1 MKRDRHI
8 LQKYLDKEL
17 SESDMD
23 RLEQELKASPEL
35 MVDLELH
42 KEVDEAIADTEVLD
56 FRAQLTDLRE
66 DTRRTDSGRRVF
78 RFTRPW
84 HYAASAAFALLV
96 AIGLATVLG
105 TPLSNSDLF
114 AKYMKPYELVL
125 TNRSGENQ
133 VISHLMNLAQ
143 EAYLNANFANAVG
156 YFDEVLELNDQMM
169 DAEFYKGTSNMG
181 NELYVDASKS
191 FTRVIEHNDNLFVQK
206 SEWFL
211 AGCLLALDET
221 DRARRQLA
229 MIASSANHYY
239 KDDAAKILKRMKR

>member
-17 SESDMD
+17 SESEMD
-23 RLEQELKASPEL
+23 RFEQELKASPEL

-42 KEVDEAIADTEVLD
+42 KEVDEAIGDTEVLD

-66 DTRRTDSGRRVF
+66 DTRRTGSGRRVF

-84 HYAASAAFALLV
+84 HYAASAAMALLV

-105 TPLSNSDLF
+105 KPLSNSDLF
-114 AKYMKPYELVL
+114 AKHFKTYELVL
-125 TNRSGENQ
+125 TNRSIENQ
-133 VISHLMNLAQ
+133 YITNLMSLA
-143 EAYLNANFANAVG
+143 EDAYRNGNYNRAIGL
-156 YFDEVLELNDQMM
+156 FDEVLELNDQMM
-169 DAEFYKGTSNMG
+169 RAEFYKGASYMG

-191 FTRVIEHNDNLFVQK
+191 LTRVIEHNDNAFVQR
-206 SEWFL
+206 SEWYL

-229 MIASSANHYY
+229 MIASSANHYH
-239 KDDAAKILKRMKR
+239 KDEAAKILRRMKR